1 MLISLRIKNLAI
13 VDDLRV
19 DFDAGLNVITGETGA
34 GKSIMADALGLLL
47 GERADKSMIRSGE
60 DRCGVEATFH
70 LANPDP
76 INAVLDDV
84 GIDLCEEGT
93 LLVRRIISATGA
105 GKNRVNDCPATI
117 QVLKRIGALL
127 VDMHGPHD
135 HQSLLDEGAQLD
147 ILDAFASLDDERAAY
162 HKCYGELH
170 TLRRAREELDGDE
183 QAVEQQIDL
192 LSFQVREIED
202 AHLAPDEEE
211 AIEEEH
217 RVVANAS
224 RILELAQGVES
235 ALLEDDASA
244 FNSMA
249 FVQRNMPELSQLV
262 PDGEAWR
269 NEAESV
275 AIQIQELAQ
284 SINSYVQRI
293 EADPERLQW
302 LDDRMAL
309 IRKLKR
315 KYGGSVDD
323 VLAFLATTQ
332 SRLKDLE
339 SRGERITELD
349 KNIEDAHAQ
358 VCSAGKK
365 LTRKRTAAAQALG
378 EAITGHLGDLGFPH
392 GQFSVQLS
400 AATDPRPSGLDLVD
414 FGFAPN
420 MGEPMRSL
428 KAIASS
434 GEISR
439 VMLATKSVLA
449 KHDRIPVLV
458 FDEIDS
464 NVGGEMGTAIG
475 AKLATVAEDHQVLC
489 ITHLPQVAIHGTTH
503 LVVAKRI
510 EEGRTLTAIH
520 KIVDDERAEE
530 VARMLGGKTM
540 TSVTLRHAREM
551 LNIPER
557 EM

>member
-13 VDDLRV
+13 VDNLRV

-47 GERADKSMIRSGE
+47 GERADKSMIRAGE

-76 INAVLDDV
+76 INDILDDV
-84 GIDLCEEGT
+84 GIDICEDGV
-93 LLVRRIISATGA
+93 LLIRRIISATGA

-147 ILDAFASLDDERAAY
+147 ILDAFATLDSERTAY
-162 HKCYGELH
+162 QKCYAELNA
-170 TLRRAREELDGDE
+170 LRRAREALDGDD

-192 LSFQVREIED
+192 LSFQVREIEE
-202 AHLAPDEEE
+202 AQLAPDEEE
-211 AIEEEH
+211 SIEEEH

-249 FVQRNMPELSQLV
+249 FVQRNMPELSRLV

-269 NEAESV
+269 SEAESV

-315 KYGGSVDD
+315 KYGGSVED

-349 KNIEDAHAQ
+349 KSIEEAHTQ
-358 VCSAGKK
+358 VCGAGKK
-365 LTRKRTAAAQALG
+365 LTRKRATAAQALG
-378 EAITGHLGDLGFPH
+378 EAITSHLGDLGFPH
-392 GQFSVQLS
+392 GQFNVQLS
-400 AATDPRPSGLDLVD
+400 AAAEPRPSGLDLVD

-420 MGEPMRSL
+420 VGEPMRSL

-510 EEGRTLTAIH
+510 EEGRTLTAIQ
-520 KIVDDERAEE
+520 KIIDDERAEE

-551 LNIPER
+551 LNIPEK